1 MSHPPTEANLPR
13 REREKRK
20 ERRKRDAGPRNPEA
34 ALLGPDAPLRNTQ
47 GDDGDDNPV
56 GPPRRVKPRLDP
68 VTMWKLSM
76 TTDDDKF
83 AFKRGKCIGIWVPEK
98 KLIHVTAIK
107 GSVIQKFGFADS
119 SGYYLHPEEAV
130 YLSDRGNLNF
140 YEHDKGK
147 STCPRC
153 QEGTIEEILKR
164 GVGSVNGCR
173 YVTSARGQEI
183 LLECGVTYLDY
194 AVFCYFASLGHPV
207 WLLRSAEEFIDVT
220 SSTSNSYLQHFRL
233 RSLHASHVSS
243 VRPTG
248 DERKNPPYYVVI
260 CPTHVRSVSYMVCP
274 RHQLVSHDE
283 RLRDETALKDHCDC
297 TVLTTSD
304 SSASQWVP
312 EEAEILIPK
321 TSGSEPEEVLP
332 FWECPGCQ
340 RVEESS
346 TQLHM
351 TAPLMH
357 HLVQLA
363 GSSELILAFV
373 DGQMEVSCLT
383 LKDLTQAA
391 VLQAENNKPR
401 RR

>member
-83 AFKRGKCIGIWVPEK
+83 AFKRG
-98 KLIHVTAIK
+98 
-107 GSVIQKFGFADS
+107 
-119 SGYYLHPEEAV
+119 